1 VNTGPS
7 FPPPMTNVPP
17 SPTSPPTASA
27 PPAPPAGTSTPD
39 AARSRRGPMLVGA
52 AVVAVVALVA
62 VGVLVFVGREAQAS
76 YSLERAVEQ
85 ALEATD
91 ALATIEIDVPGVG
104 AASLDVRADGDTER
118 SAVSMLL
125 DGGLTGD
132 LLGVPDVVA
141 NPDGP
146 LSLVLDHASDELY
159 LDLSSVE
166 VPGVPDGWLRLDVGA
181 VAGFLGVDLDDVDA
195 LENATADADGT
206 VWPMQ
211 LAAAIAGAGTAEST
225 GELEVDGE
233 TVHRYRVT
241 VPLEDLTA
249 AELGD
254 ALDTLGSLV
263 PGEIDLPES
272 ITYDVDVAADDQLRR
287 IAASLELAGVAVTAS
302 MEVEARED
310 VVVDLP
316 DPDDVIDIAGLLA
329 GIVEQALAD
338 GREALGDAGGALGD
352 LFGGTHHLLSALR
365 E

>member
-1 VNTGPS
+1 
-7 FPPPMTNVPP
+7 
-17 SPTSPPTASA
+17 
-27 PPAPPAGTSTPD
+27 
-39 AARSRRGPMLVGA
+39 
-52 AVVAVVALVA
+52 
-62 VGVLVFVGREAQAS
+62 
-76 YSLERAVEQ
+76 
-85 ALEATD
+85 
-91 ALATIEIDVPGVG
+91 
-104 AASLDVRADGDTER
+104 
-118 SAVSMLL
+118 
-125 DGGLTGD
+125 
-132 LLGVPDVVA
+132 
-141 NPDGP
+141 
-146 LSLVLDHASDELY
+146 
-159 LDLSSVE
+159 
-166 VPGVPDGWLRLDVGA
+166 VPDGWLRLDVGA

-352 LFGGTHHLLSALR
+352 LFGGLVDGSGDALGGLLGELLEVLGAVWDEATGALGDVVP
-365 E
+365 ELPDDLGSLLDDVFGS